1 MKPISQRRSGFAL
14 PVALAVLTIVGLFIA
29 GTAFAAIQESRGA
42 LGSLAQRAAL
52 EAAEYGVAAVVRD
65 WSATWNT
72 TIAIGSTIGPTGHSL
87 SGGAT
92 ASVRITRVTPT
103 TWWVVSHGRAGGLL
117 AQRSARRT
125 VNAIFR
131 LDIDA
136 DSALGL
142 AAVSDSLRMAR
153 LGFAVPVRVRDRW
166 WQQF

>member
-1 MKPISQRRSGFAL
+1 
-14 PVALAVLTIVGLFIA
+14 
-29 GTAFAAIQESRGA
+29 
-42 LGSLAQRAAL
+42 
-52 EAAEYGVAAVVRD
+52 
-65 WSATWNT
+65 
-72 TIAIGSTIGPTGHSL
+72 
-87 SGGAT
+87 
-92 ASVRITRVTPT
+92 
-103 TWWVVSHGRAGGLL
+103 VVSHGRAGGLL

-131 LDIDA
+131 LDIGA